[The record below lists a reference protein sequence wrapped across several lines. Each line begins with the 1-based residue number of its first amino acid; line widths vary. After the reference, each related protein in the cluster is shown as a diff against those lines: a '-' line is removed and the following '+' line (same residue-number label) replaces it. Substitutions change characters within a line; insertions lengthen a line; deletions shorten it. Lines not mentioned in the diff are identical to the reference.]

1 MFEGMQTHIFNI
13 CCLVA
18 TCASLFAGIHFWQ
31 NYKKTHLSQF
41 KNLSFAFFS
50 IFLALLALSLP
61 ALVLFNP
68 LLVQIDFILVD
79 LSFLGTGVF
88 TMPVILSFSKKFS
101 QFQKSAFRFLLS
113 IFLVYAI
120 LNIFFFRPASPLF
133 SDGILYYFKNG
144 VFWLH
149 SILWIP
155 LTSLAGI
162 FGGVV
167 FNGAKKN
174 KEKKLFW
181 KGLLV
186 WGGCVL
192 VFVAGILFWYLKFF
206 NHSPKILAIFG
217 IIGDFGFLF
226 GVIGGFLYQPSRET
240 LVKKI
245 I

>member
-1 MFEGMQTHIFNI
+1 MFEGIQIHIFNI

-18 TCASLFAGIHFWQ
+18 VCLSSHAVIHFWQ

-41 KNLSFAFFS
+41 KNLSFIFFF
-50 IFLALLALSLP
+50 ILLANLMLSLP
-61 ALVLFNP
+61 GLILFDSFW
-68 LLVQIDFILVD
+68 VQIDFILVD

-101 QFQKSAFRFLLS
+101 QFQKSAFRFLLF
-113 IFLVYAI
+113 IFLVYTI

-162 FGGVV
+162 FSGVV
-167 FNGAKKN
+167 LNGAKKTE
-174 KEKKLFW
+174 EKRLFQ
-181 KGLLV
+181 KSFLL
-186 WGGCVL
+186 GSGSFL
-192 VFVAGILFWYLKFF
+192 VFVAGILFWYFKFF
-206 NHSPKILAIFG
+206 NLFPQILNISGIVGIFG
-217 IIGDFGFLF
+217 FILGE
-226 GVIGGFLYQPSRET
+226 IGGATFPPREI
-240 LVKKI
+240 LVKKVI
-245 I
+245 